1 MKTVNVKPHQCLL
14 DIAMQEKGSI
24 AALFD
29 FALANT
35 RSITDDYLAGESLFI
50 PDIDVIDMRMWQDL
64 QSEGVIP
71 ANGFTPEEVVNVL
84 GGIGY
89 MGVQLDLRI
98 S

>member
-14 DIAMQEKGSI
+14 DISMQEKGSI

-29 FALANT
+29 FAVANG
-35 RSITDDYLAGESLFI
+35 RSITDEFIAGESLLI
-50 PDIDVIDMRMWQDL
+50 PDTEIIDMRTWQEL
-64 QSEGVIP
+64 QEDGIIP
-71 ANGFTPEEVVNVL
+71 ANGYTADDAAYVM

-89 MGVQLDLRI
+89 MGIQLDFRI

>member
-29 FALANT
+29 IAGVNA
-35 RSITDDYLAGESLFI
+35 RSITDDFVGESIFI
-50 PDIDVIDMRMWQDL
+50 PDTPVTDMRTWQEL
-64 QSEGVIP
+64 NEEGVIP
-71 ANGFTPEEVVNVL
+71 ANGYTPDDIAAVQ
-84 GGIGY
+84 GGIDY
-89 MGVQLDLRI
+89 MGIQMDFRV